1 MGNKSNA
8 MKNRRQ
14 FLQMSAAGGLLQLP
28 FGKFAF
34 ANTDNE
40 ARFVFIL
47 LRGAMDGLAAV
58 SPYADP
64 NYAKLR
70 GTLEIAA
77 PGTADGSFELDGFFG
92 LHPAFQN
99 LHSMYQ
105 DKQLLV
111 AHAVAGSYRERSH
124 FDGQK
129 QLENGTNA
137 PLGADDGWL
146 NRALGKLP
154 TASAEND
161 NYAIALAQTVPLI
174 LQGGHAVNSWAPAVL
189 PEADTSTIDRIAEL
203 YDQDEFFS
211 AQFASAMA
219 TRAMADDMSQGSMGR
234 QGRRSQAMEPLIKA
248 SAKFLTDSNGPRI
261 AVFESSG
268 WDTHRAQ
275 GRANGLLANNFRS
288 LDDNIGLLKTQ
299 LGDVWDNTV
308 VAVVSEFGRTVAVN
322 GSGGTDHGTAG
333 VAMIAGGAVNGGKVL
348 ADWPGLGKSELYE
361 GRDLAPTTDMRS
373 IFKTVLHDHLHVSKQ
388 SLEDDVFP
396 SSKDAGLIPDLLV

>member
-1 MGNKSNA
+1 MQ
-8 MKNRRQ
+8 NRRQ
-14 FLQMSAAGGLLQLP
+14 FLQMSAAGSLLQLP
-28 FGKFAF
+28 FGQYAF
-34 ANTDNE
+34 ANTDND

-70 GTLEIAA
+70 GAIAINA
-77 PGTADGSFELDGFFG
+77 PGTTDGSLELDGFFG

-105 DKQLLV
+105 ENQLLI

-129 QLENGTNA
+129 QLENGTNG
-137 PLGADDGWL
+137 PLAADDGWL
-146 NRALGKLP
+146 NRALGTLP
-154 TASAEND
+154 AAIDERAND

-174 LQGGHAVNSWAPAVL
+174 LQGAHAVNSWAPAVL
-189 PEADTSTIDRIAEL
+189 PEADASTIDRIAQL
-203 YDQDEFFS
+203 YDNDEFLKS
-211 AQFASAMA
+211 QFASAMS
-219 TRAMADDMSQGSMGR
+219 TRAMADDMAQASMGR
-234 QGRRSQAMEPLIKA
+234 QGRRSQAMGPLVNA
-248 SAKFLTDSNGPRI
+248 SAKFLTDPDGPRI

-268 WDTHRAQ
+268 WDTHRTQ
-275 GRANGLLANNFRS
+275 GGANGQLANSFRN
-288 LDDNIGLLKTQ
+288 LDQSIGLLKTQ
-299 LGDVWDNTV
+299 LGDVWNNTTV
-308 VAVVSEFGRTVAVN
+308 VVVSEFGRTAAVN

-348 ADWPGLGKSELYE
+348 ADWPGLAKSELYE
-361 GRDLAPTTDMRS
+361 GRDLTPTMDMRS

-388 SLEDDVFP
+388 SLEDDIFP
-396 SSKDAGLIPDLLV
+396 GSKAAGLIPDLLV